1 MSFKVLGGILLIASC
16 ALGQTTLEANRKQ
29 WIAPGTY
36 ATPIQPLITTPSTAA
51 ENIAT
56 PLISLGPVFLTAGA
70 SNATAGNQA
79 GASTFLSGQ
88 DLAATA
94 QFATQAWYG
103 PAVPVR
109 QARSET
115 ESTESFQPSTGFEF
129 GIAQFDFNR
138 AAGLRVMTKPQSHAQ
153 RVYTEADVAR
163 VNDKNGTV
171 RFKGKTERMD

>member
-1 MSFKVLGGILLIASC
+1 MSFRVLGGILLISSC
-16 ALGQTTLEANRKQ
+16 ALGQTTFEANRNQ

-56 PLISLGPVFLTAGA
+56 PSISLDPVFLTAGA

-103 PAVPVR
+103 PAVPVT
-109 QARSET
+109 QAPSET

-138 AAGLRVMTKPQSHAQ
+138 GAGRVMTKPQWHAQ